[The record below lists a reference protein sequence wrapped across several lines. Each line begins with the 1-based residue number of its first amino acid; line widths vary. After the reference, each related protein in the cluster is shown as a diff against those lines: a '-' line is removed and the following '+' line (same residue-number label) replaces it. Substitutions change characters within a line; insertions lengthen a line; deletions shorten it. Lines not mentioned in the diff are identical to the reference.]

1 MLPTKVFKAR
11 QFIYQEGESAKEMY
25 IIISGKV
32 KIVKNLGKNP
42 VVIATLE
49 KGSFFG
55 EVALFREKHHSA
67 TAIAE
72 TDLELA
78 IVKKELFYKQ
88 FERLPNWCLTIVQ
101 SMANRLHAALEQLDR
116 TPVVPSLPEEPGQA
130 TAEEP
135 EDKSAEPQTN
145 KDANEEPQPDKEEKQ
160 DNS

>member
-11 QFIYQEGESAKEMY
+11 QFIYQEGESADEMY
-25 IIISGKV
+25 IIINGKV
-32 KIVKNLGKNP
+32 KIVKNLGRNP

-55 EVALFREKHHSA
+55 EVALFREKQHSA

-88 FERLPNWCLTIVQ
+88 FEQLPHWCLTIVQ
-101 SMANRLHAALEQLDR
+101 SMANRLHSALEQLGR
-116 TPVVPSLPEEPGQA
+116 TTVKPPLPEEPGQA
-130 TAEEP
+130 APEASKDESEET
-135 EDKSAEPQTN
+135 Q
-145 KDANEEPQPDKEEKQ
+145 ANKEEKQ